1 MEKDSPTSIFRQ
13 ESLERLSSPEQ
24 LDQLMQ
30 IVNSRSWLSL
40 AALGSLVG
48 LAVVWSIFGRVPIMV
63 AGKGVLV
70 HPTRSSNEL
79 IGLMYFDRDE
89 GGRIQP
95 GMEMTIVPDITGS
108 ERNGGIIGR
117 VKAVSA
123 FPVTTL
129 DEARQADA
137 ATLQP
142 ELIEVLVELER
153 DASTASGYRWSSPI
167 GQQFNLSPG
176 TTTTAR
182 ITLEQKAPIAFA
194 FPFLGTQ

>member
-1 MEKDSPTSIFRQ
+1 MEKDSQTSIFRQ

-48 LAVVWSIFGRVPIMV
+48 LAVVWSIFGRIPIMV

-79 IGLMYFDRDE
+79 IGLIYFDRDE

-95 GMEMTIVPDITGS
+95 GMEMTLVPDIAAS

-153 DASTASGYRWSSPI
+153 DASTASGYRWSSPT
-167 GQQFNLSPG
+167 GQQFDLSPG
-176 TTTTAR
+176 VTTAAR
-182 ITLEQKAPIAFA
+182 ITLEQKAPIAFLSL
-194 FPFLGTQ
+194 P